1 MALSAVMIPALAL
14 VAGCSGRP
22 SAEDYDAY
30 AAALREDGYLRTE
43 TKAADAYYDRADL
56 VRNFERIALHHEVEM
71 SELGSEDNWSE
82 NPLARWVGPLNYSL
96 SGYAVTEEDRT
107 ETARLMKRIAGLTG
121 LEIIETDKDTNFW
134 ITITTPG
141 ERGDFSE
148 LLASSDSGMADTFD
162 MWRFS
167 DKIICYGT
175 YWESA
180 EESHGIDAALV
191 VIGSETRGLMRESC
205 LHEEIV
211 QVLGLAN
218 DHPKVRPSIFND
230 DEEFAL
236 LTEHDEN
243 LLRILFDPR
252 LEPGMTAEEAI
263 PIVRQIAAEIPIAP
277 PVTIEGVPV
286 APKGTVASGG

>member
-1 MALSAVMIPALAL
+1 MISVLAL

-22 SAEDYDAY
+22 SAEEYDAY
-30 AAALREDGYLRTE
+30 AAALRMDGYLRTE
-43 TKAADAYYDRADL
+43 TTAEDAYYDAADL

-71 SELGSEDNWSE
+71 TELGSEDNWSK
-82 NPLARWVGPLNYSL
+82 NPLERWVGPLNYHL
-96 SGYAVTEEDRT
+96 SGFAVTAEDRD

-121 LEIIETDKDTNFW
+121 LEITETEKDTNFW

-141 ERGDFSE
+141 EREDFRG
-148 LLASSDSGMADTFD
+148 LLALADPEMAETFD
-162 MWRFS
+162 LWRFS
-167 DKIICYGT
+167 DEIICYGT

-180 EESHGIDAALV
+180 EESHSIDAALV

-277 PVTIEGVPV
+277 PVAREAAAV

>member
-1 MALSAVMIPALAL
+1 MISVLAL
-14 VAGCSGRP
+14 VAGCGGRP
-22 SAEDYDAY
+22 SAEEYDAY
-30 AAALREDGYLRTE
+30 AAALRMDGYLRTE
-43 TKAADAYYDRADL
+43 TTAEDAYYDAADL

-71 SELGSEDNWSE
+71 TELGSEDNWE
-82 NPLARWVGPLNYSL
+82 KNPLERWVGPLNYTL
-96 SGYAVTEEDRT
+96 SGYAVTAEDRA

-121 LEIIETDKDTNFW
+121 LEINETEKDTNFW
-134 ITITTPG
+134 ITITTPD
-141 ERGDFSE
+141 ERGDFRE
-148 LLASSDSGMADTFD
+148 LLARSDPGMADTFD
-162 MWRFS
+162 LWRFS
-167 DKIICYGT
+167 DEIICYGT

-180 EESHGIDAALV
+180 EESHSIDAALV

-218 DHPKVRPSIFND
+218 DHPQVRPSIFND

-263 PIVRQIAAEIPIAP
+263 PIVRQIAAEIPIDP
-277 PVTIEGVPV
+277 PVVREGAPV
-286 APKGTVASGG
+286 VPKGTVASGV